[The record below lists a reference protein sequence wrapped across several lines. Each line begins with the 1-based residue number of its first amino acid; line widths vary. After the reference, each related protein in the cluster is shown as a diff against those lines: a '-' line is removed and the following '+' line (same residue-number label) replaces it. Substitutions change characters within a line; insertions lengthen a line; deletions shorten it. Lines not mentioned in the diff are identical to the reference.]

1 MKWAVTTGRYMI
13 ILTEMV
19 VIVAFLMR
27 FKLDEDLRNLNEQ
40 INGQVALLQSQTN
53 EEEKFRQLQKEILL
67 ADQML
72 KNRTHP
78 VELFDYAEA
87 RIGEDITIKKRGVAP
102 GELSITALTLSQR
115 AMGELMSTISAD
127 PRWKMLDVTELA
139 GEKTNGIKF
148 TIVAKE

>member
-1 MKWAVTTGRYMI
+1 MI

-40 INGQVALLQSQTN
+40 INGQVALLQSQTS

-72 KNRTHP
+72 KKRTHP

-87 RIGEDITIKKRGVAP
+87 RIGEDIIIKKRGVAP
-102 GELSITALTLSQR
+102 GELSITALTLSQT

-127 PRWKMLDVTELA
+127 PRWKMLDVTELS